1 MYMSCTDG
9 WDDVGSYTL
18 EEQFARGG
26 FGEVWRGT
34 SREALPKLTRI
45 REGVSAEHFVLKRV
59 ATAKGVEVSA
69 LLVHCVHALLGL
81 SFYAC

>member
-1 MYMSCTDG
+1 M
-9 WDDVGSYTL
+9 GSYTL

-45 REGVSAEHFVLKRV
+45 REGLGAEHFVLKRV
-59 ATAKGVEVSA
+59 ATAKSVEVRVCCWYNAFMPS
-69 LLVHCVHALLGL
+69 LG
-81 SFYAC
+81 